1 MKDTELFATM
11 PELLLVGDNSDII
24 YDREKFLIDG
34 MQRTTSIGKF
44 LNDDIPELVKI
55 NWNLNLTTYLM
66 TKKSKFTMEGEWNIW
81 KMNIK

>member
-11 PELLLVGDNSDII
+11 PELLLVGDNSGII

-66 TKKSKFTMEGEWNIW
+66 TKKSKFTMEGE
-81 KMNIK
+81 

>member
-11 PELLLVGDNSDII
+11 PELLLVGDNSGII

-44 LNDDIPELVKI
+44 KKEGLIKTILNDDIPELVKI
-55 NWNLNLTTYLM
+55 N
-66 TKKSKFTMEGEWNIW
+66 
-81 KMNIK
+81 

>member
-11 PELLLVGDNSDII
+11 PELLLVGDNSGII

-55 NWNLNLTTYLM
+55 N
-66 TKKSKFTMEGEWNIW
+66 
-81 KMNIK
+81 